1 MENLNQFYLQIIS
14 IMFTNS
20 NLEDFKNDIK
30 IEFKSFSKWFKAN
43 RPPLNFYKISFVQ
56 FTTKNNPQIDL
67 DIGHANKL
75 ISKAP
80 FLPQCQRPSFVWV

>member
-20 NLEDFKNDIK
+20 NLEDFKNYTK

-43 RPPLNFYKISFVQ
+43 SLQLNFYKNQ
-56 FTTKNNPQIDL
+56 FYAIYN
-67 DIGHANKL
+67 
-75 ISKAP
+75 
-80 FLPQCQRPSFVWV
+80 